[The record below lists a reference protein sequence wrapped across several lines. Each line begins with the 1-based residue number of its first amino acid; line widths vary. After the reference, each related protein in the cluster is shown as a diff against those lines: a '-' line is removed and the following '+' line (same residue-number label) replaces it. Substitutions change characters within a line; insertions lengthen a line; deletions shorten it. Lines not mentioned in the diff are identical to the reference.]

1 MRIFST
7 IFFVVMFFGTATGQG
22 RYEYTSDATEAYD
35 LVMSLRFNEAR
46 TKINF
51 VKQNDPNNLIVHYIE
66 NYLDFFTC
74 YINEDKAE
82 FDRLEKNKDYRIKLI
97 KEGDSTSP
105 YHLYLQASIRLH
117 WALARLK
124 FSEYITSFREVN
136 KAFKLLKQNE
146 KKFPNFMPNKKDLGI
161 LHAMVGTIPDNYK
174 WGVELLTSLTGTI
187 DQGKAEIKEVLD
199 YSDNNYFIYEH
210 ETRVLYAYL
219 MMHLDNDGDNA
230 WNLLRTSK
238 FDPTENPL
246 AAFTMANVAMRTG
259 RNDEAIDILLKRPQ
273 GKKYHPFPYLDFMLG
288 NAKMRRLDAD
298 SDKYFLKYL
307 KEFKG
312 IHFIKESYQR
322 LSWNALINDDL
333 SLFYKYNQKIKSE
346 GNSVT
351 GGDKNA
357 LLDAKVPVIHHVA
370 LLKARLLF
378 DGGYYQK
385 GYDILKSLSS
395 DDFKDR
401 RSKLE
406 FTYRLGRIL
415 HKLKKYHSAISFYE
429 KTIENGADEPWYFAC
444 NSALQIGLLF
454 EELKSYD
461 QAKAYFQKCTTIS
474 PDEHKTG
481 LHQQAKAGLS
491 RIKKKL

>member
-1 MRIFST
+1 MKFLSTSIFVLMLFTSA
-7 IFFVVMFFGTATGQG
+7 IGQG
-22 RYEYTSDATEAYD
+22 RFEYTTDATEAYN
-35 LVMSLRFNEAR
+35 LVMALRFDEAR

-51 VKQNDPNNLIVHYIE
+51 IKQNDPSNLIVHYIE

-74 YINEDKAE
+74 YINEDKEE
-82 FDRLEKNKDYRIKLI
+82 FNRLEKNKNYRIKQI
-97 KEGDSTSP
+97 RTGDPSSP
-105 YHLYLQASIRLH
+105 YFLYSQASIRLH
-117 WALARLK
+117 WSLARLK
-124 FSEYITSFREVN
+124 FSEYITAFRDVN

-146 KKFPNFMPNKKDLGI
+146 KKFPDFMPNKKDLGI
-161 LHAMVGTIPDNYK
+161 LHAMVGTIPDDYK
-174 WGVELLTSLTGTI
+174 WGVELLTSLSGTI

-199 YSDNNYFIYEH
+199 FYDNNYFIYEQ

-230 WNLLRTSK
+230 WKMLHTSK
-238 FDPTENPL
+238 FDPTQNPL

-259 RNDEAIDILLKRPQ
+259 RNDEAIELLLNRPQ

-288 NAKMRRLDAD
+288 NAKMRRLDKD
-298 SDKYFLKYL
+298 SDQYFLKYL
-307 KEFKG
+307 NEFKG

-322 LSWNALINDDL
+322 LSWNALINEDL
-333 SLFYKYNQKIKSE
+333 SLFYEYNEKVKSK

-385 GYDILKSLSS
+385 GYDVLKSHSS

-429 KTIENGADEPWYFAC
+429 KTIENGANESWYFAC

-454 EELKSYD
+454 EEIKSYD
-461 QAKAYFQKCTTIS
+461 QAKVYFQKCTTIN

-491 RIKKKL
+491 RVKKK